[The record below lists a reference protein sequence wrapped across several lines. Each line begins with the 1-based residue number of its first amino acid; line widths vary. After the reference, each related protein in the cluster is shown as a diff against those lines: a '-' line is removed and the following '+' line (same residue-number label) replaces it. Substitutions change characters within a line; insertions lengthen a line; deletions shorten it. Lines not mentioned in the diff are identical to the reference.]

1 MKAMKSVPR
10 PALLSSLSR
19 LSSGPLR
26 PVIAGFPF
34 VAAIVAVAAVYAAL
48 STRLPD
54 PLATHFGVDGRA
66 DGFSATR
73 GFLTG
78 CLVLLLVL
86 GAGFGLLSR
95 LRVPSAGTPWL
106 IATGYA
112 TAAGLG
118 YPLCLTLLGNADATA
133 ASAVRLPL
141 WQVAVALPVAL
152 LAGALGRL
160 LAGAAPRPP
169 KPEPAAAPRLDLPAG
184 TTAGWSR
191 TVSSPPLVALGALML
206 CAGLVIVLVGDGLSG
221 VPLLAGGAVV
231 LAVTSVRVTVDR
243 RGLTLAPTLL
253 PSGIRFRHIP
263 LDQVAE
269 AASRQIVPSAEFGGW
284 GYRMRSDRSGLVL
297 RSGEGMVVLL
307 TSGRQFMVTV
317 DDAATA
323 AALLN
328 TYADRARSRQGG

>member
-1 MKAMKSVPR
+1 MKDMKSV
-10 PALLSSLSR
+10 SR
-19 LSSGPLR
+19 SGLLSSGPVR
-26 PVIAGFPF
+26 PVVAAFPF
-34 VAAIVAVAAVYAAL
+34 VAAIVTAATIYASL

-54 PLATHFGVDGRA
+54 PLATHFSIDGRA
-66 DGFSATR
+66 DGYSATH
-73 GFLTG
+73 GFLTEF
-78 CLVLLLVL
+78 LVALLVL
-86 GAGFGLLSR
+86 GVGFGLLSR
-95 LRVPSAGTPWL
+95 LRVPSAATPWL

-112 TAAGLG
+112 LAAGLG
-118 YPLCLTLLGNADATA
+118 FPLCLTLLGNADVAD
-133 ASAVRLPL
+133 ASAVRLPP
-141 WQVAVALPVAL
+141 WQLAMTFVVVL

-160 LAGAAPRPP
+160 LGGVAPRPP

-206 CAGLVIVLVGDGLSG
+206 SAGLVLVLVGGGLSG
-221 VPLLAGGAVV
+221 VPLLASGAVV

-253 PSGIRFRHIP
+253 PAGIRFRRIP

-269 AASRQIVPSAEFGGW
+269 AASRQIVPFAEFGGW
-284 GYRMRSDRSGLVL
+284 GYRIRSDRSGLVL